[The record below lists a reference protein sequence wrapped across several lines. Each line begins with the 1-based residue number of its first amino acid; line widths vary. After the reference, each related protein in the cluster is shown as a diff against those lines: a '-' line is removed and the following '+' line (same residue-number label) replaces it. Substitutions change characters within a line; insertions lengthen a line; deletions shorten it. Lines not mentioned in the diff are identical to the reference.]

1 MDDEHNSGAAST
13 AGAEEFVTIAKV
25 TRTQGR
31 KGEVAAILLT
41 DFPERFASRKRLFA
55 LDPRGGRRG
64 LQLED
69 HWFHKGQAVLK
80 FAGVDSISDGETLI
94 GCEIQVPRS
103 ERAGLEAGAIYVS
116 DLIGCVVSDAGKEI
130 GTIKDVQFGSGEAPL
145 LVIAG
150 DKEYLVPFAAEY
162 TVRIAPE
169 QKRVE
174 LKLPAGMLEL
184 DAPLSAEEKKR
195 QQTSED

>member
-1 MDDEHNSGAAST
+1 
-13 AGAEEFVTIAKV
+13 
-25 TRTQGR
+25 
-31 KGEVAAILLT
+31 
-41 DFPERFASRKRLFA
+41 
-55 LDPRGGRRG
+55 
-64 LQLED
+64 
-69 HWFHKGQAVLK
+69 
-80 FAGVDSISDGETLI
+80 
-94 GCEIQVPRS
+94 
-103 ERAGLEAGAIYVS
+103 
-116 DLIGCVVSDAGKEI
+116 
-130 GTIKDVQFGSGEAPL
+130 L

-162 TVRIAPE
+162 TERIAPE